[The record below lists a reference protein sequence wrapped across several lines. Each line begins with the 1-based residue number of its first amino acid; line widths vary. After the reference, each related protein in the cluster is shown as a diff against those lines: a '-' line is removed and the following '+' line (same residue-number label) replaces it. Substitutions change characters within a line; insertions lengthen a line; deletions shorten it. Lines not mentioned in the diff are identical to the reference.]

1 LRFNSNQRSKS
12 GAVTSKVWFRP
23 EGFQRIICLPSYGDA
38 IGAAVVPSQIRAF
51 QQLVTDGINGR
62 LVLVGDVK
70 GLAAA
75 IMNAWDY
82 RESLGQARLMR
93 CGRATIRVSCIPN

>member
-1 LRFNSNQRSKS
+1 VVSTGRVSTDYLF
-12 GAVTSKVWFRP
+12 A
-23 EGFQRIICLPSYGDA
+23 SYGDA

-75 IMNAWDY
+75 IMNAWEY

-93 CGRATIRVSCIPN
+93 CERATIRVSCIPN